1 MHNQCQNVENDKN
14 HSPIHTCILQKKTHV
29 HLQHES
35 EKIRHTINIYTTR
48 KGDKC
53 VALQPEAT
61 KSVLK

>member
-1 MHNQCQNVENDKN
+1 MWKMTKTTL
-14 HSPIHTCILQKKTHV
+14 PFTPAFYKKKTHV